1 MAWGHERSGWG
12 NLQRSRRRQQADWKE
27 EKQMITS
34 KITEEDRSFVLQL
47 LGEASLG
54 MWVDTP
60 KGVFDHEK
68 AIEFADRI
76 IERMEQIA
84 QR

>member
-1 MAWGHERSGWG
+1 MIKRDGWRD
-12 NLQRSRRRQQADWKE
+12 LHRARRRQQAGWKE
-27 EKQMITS
+27 EKQMITT
-34 KITEEDRSFVLQL
+34 KVTEEDRSFVLQTM
-47 LGEASLG
+47 GEASIG

-60 KGVFDHEK
+60 KGVFDSTK
-68 AIEFADRI
+68 AAEFADRI

>member
-1 MAWGHERSGWG
+1 MAWGKP
-12 NLQRSRRRQQADWKE
+12 NRSRDMQNARRRTWSDFKI
-27 EKQMITS
+27 KDNTMDTV
-34 KITEEDRSFVLQL
+34 KITEEDRSFVLQT
-47 LGEASLG
+47 LGEASIG
-54 MWVDTP
+54 MWDVTP
-60 KGVFDHEK
+60 SGQFDSEK